1 MEVTYMLIV
10 SVVAYVLGAVERLFM
25 ETMSDRFIPIQ
36 NVIVGLISGI
46 VCYFA
51 DIESNL
57 FNSIIVCLVAAQ
69 AAGGVSDL
77 FKSNK
82 HDVVMAVSDTSEV
95 YDEIERNIDEQY

>member
-1 MEVTYMLIV
+1 MEVTYMLLV

-51 DIESNL
+51 DIESNFSIL
-57 FNSIIVCLVAAQ
+57 FS
-69 AAGGVSDL
+69 VSFSSTTIASSGTFVFL
-77 FKSNK
+77 
-82 HDVVMAVSDTSEV
+82 
-95 YDEIERNIDEQY
+95 